1 MNHAPLPAWRRQ
13 QRLGWFLLIL
23 FVATLIGLWL
33 AAPVKA
39 LFREHV
45 LKDIVY
51 GEGVGFSP
59 GFGALPELVRDR
71 GGSEPVP
78 LAPATPQRAPE
89 YRDADWLRSQD
100 SLNTTLQIAVLS
112 EERSVV
118 DFLSARADRD
128 RFTYFSV
135 PAADGAGHQFILVFG
150 SFAGRAQAE
159 DAASTLLDLP
169 GQPLPRLWGVYQEM
183 LAVAPP
189 ASEAA
194 PVVTAPALPTLPA
207 QVPPE
212 P

>member
-1 MNHAPLPAWRRQ
+1 MSHAPLPAWRRQ
-13 QRLGWFLLIL
+13 QRLGYFLLLL

-45 LKDIVY
+45 LKDIAY
-51 GEGVGFSP
+51 AEGMGFSP

-78 LAPATPQRAPE
+78 LAPATPQHAAE

-100 SLNTTLQIAVLS
+100 SLNTTLQIAALS
-112 EERSVV
+112 EESSVTA
-118 DFLSARADRD
+118 FLSGRADRD

-135 PAADGAGHQFILVFG
+135 PAADGSGRQYILVFG

-159 DAASTLLDLP
+159 DAATSLIDLP
-169 GQPLPRLWGVYQEM
+169 GQPLPRLWGVYQEL
-183 LAVAPP
+183 LATPKPPPELAPP
-189 ASEAA
+189 AAEA
-194 PVVTAPALPTLPA
+194 PVQP
-207 QVPPE
+207 
-212 P
+212 

>member
-1 MNHAPLPAWRRQ
+1 MSRAPLPVWRRQ
-13 QRLGWFLLIL
+13 QRLGYFLLLL

-51 GEGVGFSP
+51 GEGMGFSP
-59 GFGALPELVRDR
+59 GFGGLPELVRDR

-100 SLNTTLQIAVLS
+100 SLNTTLQVAVLS
-112 EERSVV
+112 DERSVT
-118 DFLSARADRD
+118 DFLSGRADRD

-135 PAADGAGHQFILVFG
+135 PAADGSGRQFILVFG

-183 LAVAPP
+183 LPAPEASPAPVAPSLS
-189 ASEAA
+189 AEA
-194 PVVTAPALPTLPA
+194 
-207 QVPPE
+207 PPQ